1 MSLGDPEAML
11 ATDTDYE
18 GLMERLRGQ
27 DDQYT
32 QYSLEEVIYQ
42 LAKIIFK
49 QAMHRGGD
57 EGSER
62 ALQEVAAL
70 LEKEVA
76 RGVISPEVEKKLL
89 AGQREP
95 FFPPSTMDPRTV
107 PSLHRLRLG
116 YLGTTQMM
124 NEAPNPCEHCLEVE
138 ESQLLHYVL
147 HCPSTAR
154 LRLYRHTTY
163 PREVETA
170 ASVLGTVPLN
180 VLAEVV
186 ASYPLLLV

>member
-1 MSLGDPEAML
+1 M
-11 ATDTDYE
+11 
-18 GLMERLRGQ
+18 RR
-27 DDQYT
+27 
-32 QYSLEEVIYQ
+32 
-42 LAKIIFK
+42 
-49 QAMHRGGD
+49 GD

-89 AGQREP
+89 EKP

-170 ASVLGTVPLN
+170 ASVLAARDWVAGGSRELIYSRGAVSGELHRTVEPS
-180 VLAEVV
+180 V
-186 ASYPLLLV
+186 APQYTTTG